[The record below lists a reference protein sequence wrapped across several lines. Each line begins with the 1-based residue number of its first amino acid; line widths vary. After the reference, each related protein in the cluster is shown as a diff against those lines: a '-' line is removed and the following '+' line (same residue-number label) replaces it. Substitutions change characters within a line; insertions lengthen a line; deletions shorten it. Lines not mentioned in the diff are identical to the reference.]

1 MRDTAEPFGAFGGA
15 AGRDAVL
22 QLLRAAASRP
32 VITNEVTRRRRRSA
46 VTPRNIL
53 HLWYMMFWR
62 GNETLTVCE
71 QGTKTA
77 YMQAHVNTTES
88 RAPTRAASA
97 TVVVCAFA
105 SQRLEQTV
113 DCVKSVLNQDP
124 SPAQMIVVVDHNESL
139 RAELQARLPA
149 GVEVVANE
157 HARGLSSAR
166 NTAIARSR
174 GDYVVFIDDDA
185 VAHNQWLARLL
196 AAFDD
201 PEVVGVGGHA
211 RPLWETPPPGWL
223 PPEFLWVVGC
233 SYSGLPESGAVR
245 NPLGCNMAF
254 RATLFAAVGCFN
266 PAIGRLGSLPLGCE
280 ETEFCLRASRALR
293 GARIALT
300 SGAEIDH
307 RVPAARATAPYLLR
321 RCYFE
326 GISKALVRRL
336 GDSRSLDTER
346 AYLRH
351 ALPARLASSVRR
363 AARGRGVRDALG
375 QLAAVIG
382 AVGAAGVGY
391 LVGVVAFRVRP
402 PAAVTLPAGDE
413 VAA

>member
-1 MRDTAEPFGAFGGA
+1 MD
-15 AGRDAVL
+15 
-22 QLLRAAASRP
+22 
-32 VITNEVTRRRRRSA
+32 
-46 VTPRNIL
+46 
-53 HLWYMMFWR
+53 
-62 GNETLTVCE
+62 
-71 QGTKTA
+71 
-77 YMQAHVNTTES
+77 TTES
-88 RAPTRAASA
+88 RATPRAGRA

-105 SQRLEQTV
+105 TQRREQTV
-113 DCVKSVLNQDP
+113 DCVRSVLSQDP
-124 SPAQMIVVVDHNESL
+124 PPAQMLVVVDHNESL
-139 RAELQARLPA
+139 QAELSALLPDE
-149 GVEVVANE
+149 VEVIANE

-166 NTAIARSR
+166 NTAIARST

-185 VAHNQWLARLL
+185 IAHDQWLARLL

-211 RPLWETPPPGWL
+211 RPLWEAGPPGWL

-233 SYSGLPESGAVR
+233 SYSGLPDTGTVR

-254 RATLFAAVGCFN
+254 RAELFETAGGFN
-266 PAIGRLGSLPLGCE
+266 PGIGRLGSLPLGCE
-280 ETEFCLRASRALR
+280 ETEFCLRAARAMR

-300 SGAEIDH
+300 AGAEIDH

-351 ALPARLASSVRR
+351 ALAARLASSIRGV
-363 AARGRGVRDALG
+363 ARGRDVEHAVG
-375 QLAAVIG
+375 QFVAVIG
-382 AVGAAGVGY
+382 AVAAAGAGY
-391 LVGVVAFRVRP
+391 LVGLIAFRVRP
-402 PAAVTLPAGDE
+402 PAAVAPPSGDE
-413 VAA
+413 VRE

>member
-1 MRDTAEPFGAFGGA
+1 MVYD
-15 AGRDAVL
+15 GR
-22 QLLRAAASRP
+22 
-32 VITNEVTRRRRRSA
+32 
-46 VTPRNIL
+46 
-53 HLWYMMFWR
+53 W

-71 QGTKTA
+71 QATKTA
-77 YMQAHVNTTES
+77 YRQAHMNTTDS
-88 RAPTRAASA
+88 TAAPHAGRA

-105 SQRLEQTV
+105 SERLEQTV
-113 DCVKSVLNQDP
+113 DCVRSVLNQDP
-124 SPAQMIVVVDHNESL
+124 RPAQMIVVVDHNESL
-139 RAELQARLPA
+139 RDELRARLPDE
-149 GVEVVANE
+149 VEVVANGD
-157 HARGLSSAR
+157 ARGLSSAR

-174 GDYVVFIDDDA
+174 GEYVVFIDDDA
-185 VAHNQWLARLL
+185 IAHDGWLARLL

-211 RPLWETPPPGWL
+211 RPLWETTPPGWL

-233 SYSGLPESGAVR
+233 SYSGLPERGTVR

-254 RATLFAAVGCFN
+254 RAGLFEMVGRFN

-280 ETEFCLRASRALR
+280 ETEFCLRAARAMP

-300 SGAEIDH
+300 EGAEIDH
-307 RVPAARATAPYLLR
+307 RVPAARATPRYLLR

-351 ALPARLASSVRR
+351 ALPARLSSAIRR
-363 AARGRGVRDALG
+363 VAGGRDARDGAG
-375 QLAAVIG
+375 QFAAVVG
-382 AVGAAGVGY
+382 AVAAAGVGY
-391 LVGVVAFRVRP
+391 LVGVMAFRVRP
-402 PAAVTLPAGDE
+402 PAALAPPAGDE
-413 VAA
+413 PRA